1 MDPKRLTKPQHL
13 NQPHILRNTFCEE
26 TGSFSSSFPCRMRRH
41 CSTCSGGSP
50 ISDSHLQPWVYN
62 LRSSF
67 FFALYAYHFKALIPT
82 VLLSLGQ
89 TVKLSGLALG
99 TEQLRLRL
107 WAVWVALNFAVWVV
121 ALQTELLASKVTVE
135 RNSKAPPPP
144 PAQPSTCHKP

>member
-1 MDPKRLTKPQHL
+1 M
-13 NQPHILRNTFCEE
+13 
-26 TGSFSSSFPCRMRRH
+26 G
-41 CSTCSGGSP
+41 
-50 ISDSHLQPWVYN
+50 LQFTIFV
-62 LRSSF
+62 

-107 WAVWVALNFAVWVV
+107 LAVWVALSFAVWVV

-135 RNSKAPPPP
+135 RNSKPPPP
-144 PAQPSTCHKP
+144 LNHQRVTSRNQGDKESLALAVSSAVTTEDRARRSLGLTRPKAVAELHQASTSDLLDLLDLPYPYLL